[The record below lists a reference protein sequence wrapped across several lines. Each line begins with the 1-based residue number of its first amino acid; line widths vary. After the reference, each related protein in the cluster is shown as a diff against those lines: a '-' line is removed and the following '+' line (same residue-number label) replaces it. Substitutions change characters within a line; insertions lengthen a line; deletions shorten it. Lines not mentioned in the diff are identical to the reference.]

1 MFGYACNDTE
11 ELMPLPI
18 SLAHKIINRLT
29 EARFKKRSNWLRPDS
44 KSQVTIEFDGTTQ
57 FESIQS
63 SSRLSTRPDV
73 KNAEIEK
80 YVIQ

>member
-29 EARFKKRSNWLRPDS
+29 EARFKKEVDWLRPDS
-44 KSQVTIEFDGTTQ
+44 KSQVTIRVRWRNPDSEDPTTVVV
-57 FESIQS
+57 
-63 SSRLSTRPDV
+63 STQHAPRP
-73 KNAEIEK
+73 
-80 YVIQ
+80 